1 MTSEILRDNTE
12 LVLALM
18 QFADGDFHCGVKI
31 FESEDDFENILEE
44 LGTTYENSPPTES
57 FRLLD
62 KFFGRDY
69 LTFNDISYEEKK
81 NVLNYV
87 VKNRMKKV
95 QSVYREVYRD
105 TRSSMHRYRQLDLI
119 VPHEFALAAKYT
131 LSQDF
136 NNAIDNCGSFT
147 NNEFIQKAVHINDE
161 AKLLNISLYKEPSQ
175 KLFSEE
181 LSSSVQ
187 KFVETYNHD
196 KLTYVLNLFSIM
208 EKLDI
213 SPDISEAQNT
223 YFNKVYSKFS
233 YLITKSSSDSLID
246 TERFLFDVLKL
257 GDKLNFNTDFYRN
270 IVSKAAQ

>member
-1 MTSEILRDNTE
+1 MIN
-12 LVLALM
+12 
-18 QFADGDFHCGVKI
+18 
-31 FESEDDFENILEE
+31 
-44 LGTTYENSPPTES
+44 P
-57 FRLLD
+57 
-62 KFFGRDY
+62 
-69 LTFNDISYEEKK
+69 
-81 NVLNYV
+81 
-87 VKNRMKKV
+87 
-95 QSVYREVYRD
+95 
-105 TRSSMHRYRQLDLI
+105 
-119 VPHEFALAAKYT
+119 
-131 LSQDF
+131 
-136 NNAIDNCGSFT
+136 IDNCGSFT

-161 AKLLNISLYKEPSQ
+161 AKVLNISLYKEPSQ

-270 IVSKAAQ
+270 IVSKAAQKVAE